1 MLILVIVRHRRAD
14 MVKKTNGIYF
24 PEERLCKW
32 FAQLLL
38 AVNYLHS
45 SRVLHRD
52 LKMAKMDII
61 TRWVLSSWDNQ
72 LYVVTFQE
80 ARKLAFQL
88 VLDFSAGMAPSP
100 DTMKVIDDFRYVIKG
115 MVSSMQLNIPGTS
128 YHMALEI

>member
-80 ARKLAFQL
+80 ARKKARGARSKKIQMIALQLAVPAHL
-88 VLDFSAGMAPSP
+88 
-100 DTMKVIDDFRYVIKG
+100 FRW
-115 MVSSMQLNIPGTS
+115 T
-128 YHMALEI
+128 